1 MTCFVFSVSY
11 KEEFSRRTFSFS
23 LFLSVLSII
32 IEMREFSPERFCMP
46 TQPSELNYP
55 CKHQNKLYTKLHTGI
70 FIGQLKSVPSSFPIA
85 QLNRFQTSEPIQSAS
100 SHAIDI

>member
-32 IEMREFSPERFCMP
+32 IEMREFSPERLCMP

-55 CKHQNKLYTKLHTGI
+55 CKHQNKSYPYIVHTGI
-70 FIGQLKSVPSSFPIA
+70 FSGQFLSVISTIGMA
-85 QLNRFQTSEPIQSAS
+85 QLT
-100 SHAIDI
+100 